1 MFNENEVMTLTH
13 CRFDARA
20 KYGIQKIIVVDTDEF
35 LFCGFPKSIAEARRN
50 IDSMI
55 ETYSDAGHTE
65 ISFQQRA
72 PCSRNVLGQGFGLIE
87 CAKAAIIRNAIV
99 LGCYSSSDFFGSAK
113 SQNSTPGLP
122 LPVYILPRGMPLP
135 SSWWRTFLRISSRIS
150 SGYRKFTHVS
160 LKMENFELDRFFC

>member
-35 LFCGFPKSIAEARRN
+35 LFCGFPKSIDEARRN

-99 LGCYSSSDFFGSAK
+99 LGCYSSSDFFLDQQGHKTLHLGFHCPFTSYHEGCR
-113 SQNSTPGLP
+113 SP
-122 LPVYILPRGMPLP
+122 LPDEEPFFGSRQGFHRDIVN
-135 SSWWRTFLRISSRIS
+135 LRM
-150 SGYRKFTHVS
+150 YR
-160 LKMENFELDRFFC
+160 